1 MLWHLFNSITG
12 HHYLIPCIFMIVLGA
27 VFLLHEKDYY
37 DATSAFSASMAGLMY
52 PAFLLVTETES
63 VRRFNDLTEELF
75 FVGTLLEIVFLVFGF
90 LYMPCVRR
98 KKLRSLRD
106 YLFSILIVLG
116 YYSFGTVIGLGIR
129 RIGLIH
135 AFNTVGFANAF
146 VFLIGVFIIW
156 IST

>member
-27 VFLLHEKDYY
+27 VFLLHEKEYY
-37 DATSAFSASMAGLMY
+37 DETSAFSASMAGLMY

-63 VRRFNDLTEELF
+63 VRRFSDLTEELF

-90 LYMPCVRR
+90 LYMPCVHRR
-98 KKLRSLRD
+98 KHSSLREC
-106 YLFSILIVLG
+106 LLNILIVLG
-116 YYSFGTVIGLGIR
+116 YYSFGTVIGLVIR